1 MNTQT
6 LTYWKTLPIMFLLLA
21 FASASIAGDKGRS
34 KLPTITEI
42 AETTDGFG
50 ILYAALE
57 ASGLDEKFDGKRH
70 FTVFAPTDKA
80 FEQLL
85 IDLGISAGD
94 LLNNTELLVTVLSYH
109 VTRGDRYSGSVIA
122 SGALKMLDGNV
133 TSTSV
138 TSEGAMIDDA
148 IIKGP
153 DVRASNGVIHI
164 IDKVILPPGL

>member
-6 LTYWKTLPIMFLLLA
+6 LTYWKTLPMMFLLLA

-70 FTVFAPTDKA
+70 FTVFAPTDNPN
-80 FEQLL
+80 
-85 IDLGISAGD
+85 IS
-94 LLNNTELLVTVLSYH
+94 
-109 VTRGDRYSGSVIA
+109 
-122 SGALKMLDGNV
+122 
-133 TSTSV
+133 STHQ
-138 TSEGAMIDDA
+138 ANLPNH
-148 IIKGP
+148 KGERP
-153 DVRASNGVIHI
+153 
-164 IDKVILPPGL
+164 